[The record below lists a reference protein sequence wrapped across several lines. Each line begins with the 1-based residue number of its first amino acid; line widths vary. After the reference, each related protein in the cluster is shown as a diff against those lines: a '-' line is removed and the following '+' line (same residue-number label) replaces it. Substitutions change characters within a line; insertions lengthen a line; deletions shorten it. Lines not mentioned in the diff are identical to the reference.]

1 MIESQY
7 ELDMFP
13 MVNNLSVV
21 NIYVTKIYPDWL
33 NYSRYSNM
41 CLGLNDIG
49 PKLIQN

>member
-1 MIESQY
+1 MKETQY
-7 ELDMFP
+7 ELDMYP
-13 MVNNLSVV
+13 IVKNWSVV

-33 NYSRYSNM
+33 NIRYSDM